1 MAHNPDDP
9 RNAGKNIETAD
20 LKTREQW
27 LRDEVK
33 NHRALLLSLIQWGM
47 ALLLAVESALYFI
60 RQEVAQGLTG
70 EQFIVPAKV
79 LSWGQWFYGTSL
91 QITIALLFSAL
102 TLNLLKRYYKYRIQ
116 LLAIARVYSKI
127 DDSSVKKGYQ
137 WIPLL
142 FFWAIPTID
151 QIIWFGSHK

>member
-1 MAHNPDDP
+1 MAHNPNDP

-102 TLNLLKRYYKYRIQ
+102 TLNLLK
-116 LLAIARVYSKI
+116 
-127 DDSSVKKGYQ
+127 
-137 WIPLL
+137 
-142 FFWAIPTID
+142 
-151 QIIWFGSHK
+151 